1 MSGPGE
7 ANATPVTSVRQ
18 LVEYIATGPKPRAN
32 WRIGTE
38 HEKFG
43 FRRPDFARPDYAD
56 GIRPTLEGIAAQ
68 GWAIV
73 AERGNPIALTQGG
86 ASVSLEPGGQFEL
99 SGAPLVNL
107 HETRAEL
114 DAHFEALRPV
124 SKALGLDWLMLGFDP
139 IHTREDVPWMPKG
152 RYAIMRR
159 YMQIKG
165 SLGLDMMLRT
175 CTVQVNLDFL
185 SEADMVEKLRLSM
198 ALQPLATALFANS
211 PFKEGADTGFASYRS
226 HVWTDTDP
234 DRCGIPPVIY
244 EPGFGF
250 ERYVDWLL
258 DVPMYFVYRDGTYH
272 DVAGQSFRA
281 FMAGKLPGFEGQMPR
296 MSDWADHMTTAFTE
310 VRLKKFLEMRGAD
323 AGPPD
328 MLAALPAFWVGLLY
342 DDAAQKAAWSFLHD
356 HCPDDVLAL
365 RNDVPRMGLA
375 APWCGRKV
383 QDFARDILAIAE
395 QGLKARGV
403 LNAKGEDERI
413 HLAPL
418 HAIVDSGETL
428 ADRWR
433 ARLNTEWKGDVRGVF
448 GEAALY
454 GG

>member
-1 MSGPGE
+1 
-7 ANATPVTSVRQ
+7 
-18 LVEYIATGPKPRAN
+18 
-32 WRIGTE
+32 
-38 HEKFG
+38 
-43 FRRPDFARPDYAD
+43 
-56 GIRPTLEGIAAQ
+56 
-68 GWAIV
+68 
-73 AERGNPIALTQGG
+73 
-86 ASVSLEPGGQFEL
+86 
-99 SGAPLVNL
+99 
-107 HETRAEL
+107 
-114 DAHFEALRPV
+114 
-124 SKALGLDWLMLGFDP
+124 
-139 IHTREDVPWMPKG
+139 MPKG